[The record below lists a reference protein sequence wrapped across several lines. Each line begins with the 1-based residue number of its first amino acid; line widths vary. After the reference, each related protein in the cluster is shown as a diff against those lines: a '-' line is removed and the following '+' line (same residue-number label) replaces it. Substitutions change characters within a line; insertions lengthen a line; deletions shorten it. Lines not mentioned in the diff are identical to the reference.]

1 MIDISLTDDW
11 SKEESLL
18 VKNILIGALDNL
30 ENQDNDE
37 ISVLLTNDYEIR
49 KLNKKYRNV
58 NKTTNVLSFPMN
70 NKINN
75 LGNKMLGD
83 IVISKDTLL
92 KESKEKKKDLNACI
106 AHMIVHGLLHLKGYE
121 HQEKADAE
129 IMENREIMI
138 LKRLGFANPYL

>member
-30 ENQDNDE
+30 ENQDNEE

-92 KESKEKKKDLNACI
+92 KESKEKKKDLNAYI

>member
-30 ENQDNDE
+30 ENQDNEE

-58 NKTTNVLSFPMN
+58 NLV
-70 NKINN
+70 
-75 LGNKMLGD
+75 
-83 IVISKDTLL
+83 
-92 KESKEKKKDLNACI
+92 
-106 AHMIVHGLLHLKGYE
+106 
-121 HQEKADAE
+121 Q
-129 IMENREIMI
+129 
-138 LKRLGFANPYL
+138 

>member
-18 VKNILIGALDNL
+18 VKKVLIGALDNL
-30 ENQDNDE
+30 ENQDNEE
-37 ISVLLTNDYEIR
+37 ISVRLTNDYEIR
-49 KLNKKYRNV
+49 KLNRKYRNID
-58 NKTTNVLSFPMN
+58 KTTNVLSFPMN

-92 KESKEKKKDLNACI
+92 RESKEKKKDLDAYI
-106 AHMIVHGLLHLKGYE
+106 AHMIIHGLLHLKGYE
-121 HQEKADAE
+121 HQEKSGAE
-129 IMENREIMI
+129 VMEKREIMI
-138 LKRLGFANPYL
+138 LKKLGFPNPYL